1 MFMLYNSGAAAHNHK
16 SKDYEEVRKGDLRG
30 AGGKGGFKVN
40 FTACND
46 EVLSC

>member
-16 SKDYEEVRKGDLRG
+16 SKDYEEVRKGDLG
-30 AGGKGGFKVN
+30 GSGGKGGLKPN
-40 FTACND
+40 FTVCND